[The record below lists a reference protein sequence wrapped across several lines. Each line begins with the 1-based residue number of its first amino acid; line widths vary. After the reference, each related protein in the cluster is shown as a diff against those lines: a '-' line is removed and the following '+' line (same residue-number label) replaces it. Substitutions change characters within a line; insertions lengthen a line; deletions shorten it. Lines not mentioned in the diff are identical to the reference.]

1 MKIKII
7 YYLFLL
13 LLLFL
18 VLICFEELGKATRKN
33 NNEKKTK

>member
-7 YYLFLL
+7 YYLF